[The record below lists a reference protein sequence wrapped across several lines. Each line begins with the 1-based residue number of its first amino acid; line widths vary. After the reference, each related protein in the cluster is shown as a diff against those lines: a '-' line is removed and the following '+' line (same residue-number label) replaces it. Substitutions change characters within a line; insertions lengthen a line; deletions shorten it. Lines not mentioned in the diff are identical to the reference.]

1 MRILPDSA
9 VCFPLPF
16 QIDHIVAENHGG
28 ETVADNLLQRS
39 EHRGDGFRLWSTDPA
54 VQSVAHKWTDHFFF
68 FQHARLEGRT
78 EVGRVTIHVLAMNAE
93 ELLSFRTELLEAG
106 VILS

>member
-1 MRILPDSA
+1 
-9 VCFPLPF
+9 
-16 QIDHIVAENHGG
+16 
-28 ETVADNLLQRS
+28 
-39 EHRGDGFRLWSTDPA
+39 
-54 VQSVAHKWTDHFFF
+54 VAHKWTDHFFF

-106 VILS
+106 VNLS